1 MEHMLLIIIGIL
13 LLIIFV
19 LAAKVYFL
27 RKSAQEIADEFRDR
41 LTVDTNTLI
50 DISTRDPYMR
60 KLAADINEQL
70 RLLRKEHHRY
80 QQGDMELKE
89 AVTNISHDLR
99 TPLTAINGY
108 LDLLEREEK
117 SENVQRYLSQ
127 IKNRTEVLKN
137 LTEELFRYSVVTS
150 SQDLKLEYMDVVQ
163 ALEESLLSFYAV
175 MQEKGIKPEIE
186 LPEEPVLRELD
197 AGAVNRIFSNIISN
211 ALKYSDGDLSVV
223 MDKNGL
229 IIFSNTAHN
238 LNAVAV
244 GRLFDRFYT
253 VEDRRNSTG
262 LGLSIAKLLTER
274 MGGTISAKYQEK
286 RLHITVQ
293 FEYSYG
299 SVTIIGGEGVMK
311 EEKKSI
317 PMRE

>member
-1 MEHMLLIIIGIL
+1 MEHLLLIIIGIL
-13 LLIIFV
+13 LLIIFALV
-19 LAAKVYFL
+19 AKVYFL
-27 RKSAQEIADEFRDR
+27 RKSAQEIAEAFRDR

-50 DISTRDPYMR
+50 DISARDPYMR
-60 KLAADINEQL
+60 RLAADINVQL
-70 RLLRKEHHRY
+70 RLLRKERHRY
-80 QQGDMELKE
+80 QQGDQELKE

-127 IKNRTEVLKN
+127 IRNRTEVLKN

-150 SQDLKLEYMDVVQ
+150 SKELKRERMDVVR

-175 MQEKGIKPEIE
+175 MQGKGITPEIE
-186 LPEEPVLRELD
+186 LPEEPIFRELD

-223 MDKNGL
+223 MDMDGL

-238 LNAVAV
+238 LNAVTV

-274 MGGTISAKYQEK
+274 MGGAISAEYQDS
-286 RLHITVQ
+286 RLHIAIQ
-293 FEYSYG
+293 FKDLEN
-299 SVTIIGGEGVMK
+299 
-311 EEKKSI
+311 SI
-317 PMRE
+317 TQID